1 MEIQREKAS
10 VAWLSVISNTGLVTG
25 KLVIGSFI
33 GSVSVISEAIHSGVD
48 LLAAIIALIAV
59 KTSGKPADADH
70 PYGHGKYE
78 NLSGTIEALLIFF
91 AAGMIIWKAIEKII
105 SKEGLEGEVGWGVGV
120 MLVSALVNIIV
131 SNRLF
136 KVGIATDSVALQA
149 DAWHLRTDVY
159 TSAGVMAGLA
169 IIWVGDKFWHVD
181 LHWVDPIAALL
192 VALLI
197 IKAAIELTIQAARD
211 LMDVSLP
218 PEEEASLREF
228 IKGFYPTVRNFH
240 HLRTRKSGPN
250 RFVDAHILVDK
261 VMTVERSHEIADKIS
276 TEIKTRFPGTTVTL
290 HIEPCDASCKPVCV
304 SECLLRDDERKA
316 LRG

>member
-10 VAWLSVISNTGLVTG
+10 VAWLSVISNTC
-25 KLVIGSFI
+25 LVIAKMIIGFLI

-91 AAGMIIWKAIEKII
+91 AAGMIIHEAWKKMMHPE
-105 SKEGLEGEVGWGVGV
+105 SMGNVGWGVVV

-136 KVGIATDSVALQA
+136 KVGVATDSVALQA

-169 IIWVGDKFWHVD
+169 IIWVGDRFWHVD

-197 IKAAIELTIQAARD
+197 IKAAVELTIQAARD

-250 RFVDAHILVDK
+250 RFVDAHILVDSS
-261 VMTVERSHEIADKIS
+261 MTVERSHVIADKIS
-276 TEIKTRFPGTTVTL
+276 LEIKTRFPGTTVTI

-304 SECLLRDDERKA
+304 SGCLLRDDERKA
-316 LRG
+316 LQK

>member
-1 MEIQREKAS
+1 MEIQRQKSA
-10 VAWLSVISNTGLVTG
+10 VAWLSVASNTGLVIG
-25 KLVIGSFI
+25 KLVIGTLI

-91 AAGMIIWKAIEKII
+91 AAGMIIHEAYKKIMHPE
-105 SKEGLEGEVGWGVGV
+105 SMGDVGWGIGV
-120 MLVSALVNIIV
+120 MLVSSVVNIIV
-131 SNRLF
+131 SNMLF
-136 KVGIATDSVALQA
+136 KVGKATDSVALQA

-159 TSAGVMAGLA
+159 TSAGVMGGLA
-169 IIWVGDKFWHVD
+169 IIWVGKQFFGAD
-181 LHWVDPIAALL
+181 LHWIDPIAAIL

-197 IKAAIELTIQAARD
+197 IKAAVELTIQAARD

-228 IKGFYPTVRNFH
+228 IQGFHPTVRNFH

-250 RFVDAHILVDK
+250 RFVDAHVLMDAN
-261 VMTVERSHEIADKIS
+261 MSVERAHEITDNINE
-276 TEIKTRFPGTTVTL
+276 EIKKRFPGTMVTL
-290 HIEPCDASCKPVCV
+290 HVEPCDATCKPICITG
-304 SECLLRDDERKA
+304 CLLSAQERKE